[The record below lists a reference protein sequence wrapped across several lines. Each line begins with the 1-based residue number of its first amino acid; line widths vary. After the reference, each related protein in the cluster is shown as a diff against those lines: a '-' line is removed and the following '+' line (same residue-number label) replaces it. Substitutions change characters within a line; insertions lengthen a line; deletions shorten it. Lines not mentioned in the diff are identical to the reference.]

1 MESTSLLRLTNIYK
15 SFGGVKALSGVSL
28 IAHSGEVH
36 AVVGENGAGKSTLM
50 KIISGA
56 LRPDSGQI
64 VWNGTEYTFQE
75 PRDAS
80 KLGIAIVYQEPLYFN
95 DLSVVENLFLGEEIK
110 RPNGTLDWKSMTEQG
125 VDALRRIGL
134 SSEII
139 RKPMSEL
146 SLGVKQLVL
155 IARAVQRNARLLIL
169 DEPTAILSQR
179 ETEILFQTIHA
190 LKENRVS
197 ILYISH
203 RLAEIFEIADYV
215 TVLRD
220 GHVVMESK
228 VTDTN
233 ENELINAMTGR
244 KISAEI
250 YFPRDFQQ
258 LTPLLSVRNLTCEG
272 YYKNINFSIKPK
284 QILAFYG
291 LVGAGRSEV
300 AKTIF
305 GEMQADSG
313 EIIYEG
319 RSIRP
324 RSSRES
330 IGLGIVYLPEDR
342 RSQGLFFIR
351 SIKDNIS
358 ASILQNISSRFA
370 KINSTLENS
379 VVSQIFQKL
388 AIKAPTI
395 EIPVSS
401 LSGGNQQKVVLGRNL
416 TLKPKLL
423 ILDEPTHGIDVGTKN
438 EIHKLIFELANQGI
452 AIILITSD
460 LPEALAIADTFMVM
474 HEGRLMGVLDRQEA
488 TEELILRLAL
498 GINGNIRRQDELNIV
513 RATLQTH
520 NE

>member
-1 MESTSLLRLTNIYK
+1 MESTPLLRLTNIYK

-28 IAHSGEVH
+28 TAHSGEVH

-50 KIISGA
+50 KIIAGA

-64 VWNGTEYTFQE
+64 LWNGIEYTFQE

-80 KLGIAIVYQEPLYFN
+80 KLGIAIVYQEPLFFN

-110 RPNGTLDWKSMTEQG
+110 KPNGTLDWKSMTEMG
-125 VDALRRIGL
+125 VGALKRIGL
-134 SSEII
+134 PAEII
-139 RKPMSEL
+139 GKPMSDL

-169 DEPTAILSQR
+169 DEPTAILSHR
-179 ETEILFQTIHA
+179 ETEILFQTIQN
-190 LKENRVS
+190 LKENNVS

-220 GHVVMESK
+220 GYVVMDSK
-228 VTDTN
+228 VSDTN
-233 ENELINAMTGR
+233 ENDLINAMTGR
-244 KISAEI
+244 KISTEI
-250 YFPRDFQQ
+250 YFPREFHHQE
-258 LTPLLSVRNLTCEG
+258 PLLSVHNLSCEG
-272 YYKNINFSIKPK
+272 FYRNISFSIKRK

-300 AKTIF
+300 AKTII

-313 EIIYEG
+313 EIFFEG
-319 RSIRP
+319 RPIRP
-324 RSSRES
+324 RSIRES
-330 IGLGIVYLPEDR
+330 IGHGIVYLPEDR
-342 RSQGLFFIR
+342 RSQGLFLIR

-358 ASILQNISSRFA
+358 ASILQNISSVIG
-370 KINSTLENS
+370 KINSNLENS

-388 AIKAPTI
+388 AIKAPNI
-395 EIPVSS
+395 EISVSS

-438 EIHKLIFELANQGI
+438 EFHKLIFELANQEI

-460 LPEALAIADTFMVM
+460 LPEALSLADTFVVM
-474 HEGRLMGVLDRQEA
+474 HEGQLMGILDRQEA

-498 GINGNIRRQDELNIV
+498 GINGNNRRKDELNIPKI
-513 RATLQTH
+513 ALQTH

>member
-1 MESTSLLRLTNIYK
+1 MDNIPLLRLTNIYK

-28 IAHSGEVH
+28 IAQSGQIH

-64 VWNGTEYTFQE
+64 EWNGRKYTFQE

-80 KLGIAIVYQEPLYFN
+80 KLGIAIVYQEPLFFN
-95 DLSVVENLFLGEEIK
+95 DLSVVENLFLGEEIRK
-110 RPNGTLDWKSMTEQG
+110 PNGTLDWKKMTEQG
-125 VDALRRIGL
+125 MEALKQIGL
-134 SSEII
+134 PAEII

-155 IARAVQRNARLLIL
+155 IARAVLRSAKLLIL

-179 ETEILFQTIHA
+179 ETEILFQTIRK
-190 LKENRVS
+190 LKENNVS

-220 GHVVMESK
+220 GYVVMETA
-228 VTDTN
+228 VN
-233 ENELINAMTGR
+233 ETSENALISAMTGR
-244 KISAEI
+244 HISTEI
-250 YFPRDFQQ
+250 YRSRNYNQNKPLMVVQKLTREGFYRNISFDVRPR
-258 LTPLLSVRNLTCEG
+258 
-272 YYKNINFSIKPK
+272 

-300 AKTIF
+300 ARTII
-305 GEMQADSG
+305 GEIRADSG

-319 RSIRP
+319 RIIKPKSIRDAI
-324 RSSRES
+324 R
-330 IGLGIVYLPEDR
+330 LGIVYLPEDR
-342 RSQGLFFIR
+342 RAQGLFLIR
-351 SIKDNIS
+351 SIKDNII
-358 ASILQNISSRFA
+358 ASKLQSISSRFGI
-370 KINSTLENS
+370 INSILEKTI
-379 VVSQIFQKL
+379 VTQIFQKL
-388 AIKAPTI
+388 VIKAPTI

-416 TLKPKLL
+416 TLQPKIL

-438 EIHKLIFELANQGI
+438 EIHKLIFELADQGI
-452 AIILITSD
+452 AILLITSD
-460 LPEALAIADTFMVM
+460 LPEALAIADTFVVM
-474 HEGRLMGVLDRQEA
+474 HEGQLMGILDRQEA
-488 TEELILRLAL
+488 SEELILRLAL
-498 GINGNIRRQDELNIV
+498 GINGNNRRQDGINAL
-513 RATLQTH
+513 RTPLKAH
-520 NE
+520 NQ

>member
-1 MESTSLLRLTNIYK
+1 MKSTPLLRLTNIFK

-28 IAHSGEVH
+28 TAHSGEVH

-64 VWNGTEYTFQE
+64 EWNGTEYTFQE

-110 RPNGTLDWKSMTEQG
+110 KPNGTLDWKSMTEQG

-134 SSEII
+134 PSEII

-179 ETEILFQTIHA
+179 ETEILFQTMHT
-190 LKENRVS
+190 LKKNHVS

-228 VTDTN
+228 VSETN
-233 ENELINAMTGR
+233 ENELISAMTGR
-244 KISAEI
+244 KISTEI

-258 LTPLLSVRNLTCEG
+258 QETLLSVHNLTCEG
-272 YYKNINFSIKPK
+272 YYSNISFAVKPK

-300 AKTIF
+300 AKTII

-313 EIIYEG
+313 EIIYQG
-319 RSIRP
+319 RPIRP

-358 ASILQNISSRFA
+358 ASILQYISSGIG
-370 KINSTLENS
+370 KINSNLENS

-388 AIKAPTI
+388 AVKAPSI
-395 EIPVSS
+395 DIPVSS

-438 EIHKLIFELANQGI
+438 EIHKLIFELANQEI
-452 AIILITSD
+452 AILVITSD
-460 LPEALAIADTFMVM
+460 LPEALAIADTFVVL
-474 HEGRLMGVLDRQEA
+474 HEGHLMGILDRQEA

-498 GINGNIRRQDELNIV
+498 GINGNNRRQDEHHIL
-513 RATLQTH
+513 RASLQTH

>member
-1 MESTSLLRLTNIYK
+1 MDNIPLLRLTNIYK

-28 IAHSGEVH
+28 TAQSGRVR

-64 VWNGTEYTFQE
+64 EWNGKEYTFQE

-80 KLGIAIVYQEPLYFN
+80 KLGIAIVYQEPLFFN

-110 RPNGTLDWKSMTEQG
+110 KPNGTLDWKEMTEQG
-125 VDALRRIGL
+125 VAALKQIGL
-134 SSEII
+134 PAEII

-179 ETEILFQTIHA
+179 ETEILFQTIRT
-190 LKENRVS
+190 LKENNVS

-203 RLAEIFEIADYV
+203 RLAEIFEIADDV

-220 GHVVMESK
+220 GHVVMEAA
-228 VTDTN
+228 VGETN
-233 ENELINAMTGR
+233 ENDLINAMTGR
-244 KISAEI
+244 QISTDI
-250 YFPRDFQQ
+250 YLPRDYQQ
-258 LTPLLSVRNLTCEG
+258 EQPLLVVENLTCEG
-272 YYKNINFSIKPK
+272 FYRNISFTIKPR

-300 AKTIF
+300 ARTII
-305 GEMQADSG
+305 GEMQADTG
-313 EIIYEG
+313 AIIYEG
-319 RSIRP
+319 RAIRP
-324 RSSRES
+324 KSSREA

-342 RSQGLFFIR
+342 RAQGLFLIR
-351 SIKDNIS
+351 SIKDNII
-358 ASILQNISSRFA
+358 ASKLQSISSRIG
-370 KINSTLENS
+370 KINSNLEKS
-379 VVSQIFQKL
+379 VVTQVFQKL

-416 TLKPKLL
+416 TLQPKLL

-452 AIILITSD
+452 AILLITSD
-460 LPEALAIADTFMVM
+460 LPEALAIADTFVVM
-474 HEGRLMGVLDRQEA
+474 HEGQLMGILDRQEA

-498 GINGNIRRQDELNIV
+498 GINGNNRRQNEVNVL
-513 RATLQTH
+513 RTPLQTY